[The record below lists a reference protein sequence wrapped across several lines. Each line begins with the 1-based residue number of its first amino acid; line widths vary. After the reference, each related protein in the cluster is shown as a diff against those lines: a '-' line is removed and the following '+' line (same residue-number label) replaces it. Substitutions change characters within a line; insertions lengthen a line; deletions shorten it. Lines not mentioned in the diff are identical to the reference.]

1 MFCRFKTFHRVLLLT
16 LLPLLPL
23 WASTPAATTEMVY
36 APLNPSFGG
45 NPNNAPG
52 LMSIAQAQN
61 GFAAPVLSPLA
72 SFNLSLQ
79 RAILS
84 RLTSQSLTTM
94 FGANNTLGTLEK
106 TYDTVGYIIKVT
118 PDADN
123 STVTITTTDKTSG
136 AVATFVINSAPTT
149 PTQ

>member
-1 MFCRFKTFHRVLLLT
+1 MFCRFKNFYCVLLLA
-16 LLPLLPL
+16 LLPL
-23 WASTPAATTEMVY
+23 WATTPAAATEMVY
-36 APLNPSFGG
+36 TPLNPSFGG

-52 LMSIAQAQN
+52 LMSTAQAQN
-61 GFAAPVLSPLA
+61 GFTAPVLSPLA

-118 PDADN
+118 PDAEN

-149 PTQ
+149 TTP